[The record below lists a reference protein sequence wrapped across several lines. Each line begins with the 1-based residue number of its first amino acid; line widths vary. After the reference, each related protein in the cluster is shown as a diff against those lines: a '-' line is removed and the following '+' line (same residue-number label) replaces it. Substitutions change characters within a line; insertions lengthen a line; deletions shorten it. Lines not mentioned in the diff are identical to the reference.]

1 MAEEKKKP
9 ESAQSQV
16 MVNKISIKLPGFI
29 NKDPELWLIQ
39 VHSQFVLAN
48 VIKEELQYQK
58 NYSTIVSSLPQEVTN
73 NVRDVIK
80 ANVVYKKDGLTHLKD
95 ALIKRYTL
103 SREQRVRDVRDN
115 IQLGL

>member
-39 VHSQFVLAN
+39 VHPQFVLAN
-48 VIKEELQYQK
+48 VIKEELQCQK
-58 NYSTIVSSLPQEVTN
+58 NYSTIVFSLPQEVTI

-80 ANVVYKKDGLTHLKD
+80 ANVVYKKT
-95 ALIKRYTL
+95 
-103 SREQRVRDVRDN
+103 V
-115 IQLGL
+115 